1 MRGKL
6 TPAEAYPGIL
16 AQLQELRHRLAEHP
30 EFGEL
35 VGEIDR
41 LQDEARRKQE
51 LLQEINGLR
60 GSLEAFPEFSRFVE
74 KLDRVRADTGL
85 DA

>member
-1 MRGKL
+1 MRGKVIA
-6 TPAEAYPGIL
+6 PEAYPNVL
-16 AQLQELRHRLAEHP
+16 SQLQELRHRLAEHP

-41 LQDEARRKQE
+41 LQDESRRKQE
-51 LLQEINGLR
+51 LLQEISGLR

-74 KLDRVRADTGL
+74 KLDRLRTDTGL